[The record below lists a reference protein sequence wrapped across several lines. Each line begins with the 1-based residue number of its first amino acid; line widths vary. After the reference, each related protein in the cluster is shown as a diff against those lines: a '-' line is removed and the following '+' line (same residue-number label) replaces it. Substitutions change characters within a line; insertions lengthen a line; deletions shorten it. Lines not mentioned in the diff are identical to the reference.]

1 MKNIKRI
8 LLAASLVLSV
18 VGCSQNN
25 DGAEIA
31 SLQNK
36 IREIEKENEELKNLN
51 GETGIVAEEPETA
64 YDDSFLRGFCDLI
77 EVDDPT
83 PLLKKQVAEKQ
94 YIDYYIRL
102 INSIKQDVSSCEYQK
117 SMLYDHPFDIAEY
130 KTDKGFLYVQ
140 AAYSPQFKMRRF
152 IPLMFEDALEMSVH
166 QVPTQD
172 GEQLT
177 TWTIQRKGGTPKKG
191 AIFLRT
197 PYMVYGSVIAQSY
210 LALYFDKMLVIQ
222 ANRGSHNS
230 TGDFKWLDPKNI
242 EDSRDSL
249 DWIVQQ
255 PRSNGR
261 VMAFGVSYD
270 GYDALASAA
279 TNHPALKSVVA
290 CSAPAN
296 AATDSFTS
304 GQFVENGIFSYVT
317 TDRRNESLD
326 DVQNYWEFIK
336 LDASSEGRS
345 RMDDILLGFD
355 SEEWN
360 QTSGAIDNR
369 NHQYWK
375 DRQLMNELLTAKMP
389 IAHVAGL
396 VRDQDGRDTLLAFNH
411 INEKSPYRHQ
421 NYLVLHKDG
430 HGCGDFFSS
439 LPLAR
444 KLIELT
450 DSEGTFDP
458 QSEQRL
464 AQYTKAKDGYE
475 LADTYEELPIE
486 FQKLSLESSLLLEDY
501 ALQRSK
507 DESLYAQN
515 LVFEIQQDMTVNGAP
530 TMELALKANV
540 PEVPLHVHFFF
551 VDPQGGAIEGA
562 YGWRTAAITSKVDEV
577 ENVRLTFP
585 LINAEIPKGSQ
596 LMIEFSTRNP
606 RVFLRAPL
614 SRNLLTVPDGT
625 IGTVEIIST
634 ENHLSSLTLP
644 VEISKPSA
652 PASDDTETS
661 EVSEVEIAEN

>member
-1 MKNIKRI
+1 MKNTKRI
-8 LLAASLVLSV
+8 LVAASLVVSV
-18 VGCSQNN
+18 VGCSKND
-25 DGAEIA
+25 DGAQIA

-36 IREIEKENEELKNLN
+36 IRKIEKENEELKNLN
-51 GETGIVAEEPETA
+51 GETGIVAEEPNTA
-64 YDDSFLRGFCDLI
+64 YDDSFLRNFCSLI
-77 EVDDPT
+77 KADDPT
-83 PLLKKQVAEKQ
+83 ALLEKQVENKQ

-102 INSIKQDVSSCEYQK
+102 INSIKQDVASCEYQK

-130 KTDKGFLYVQ
+130 KTEKGFLYVQ
-140 AAYSPQFKMRRF
+140 VAYSPQFKMRRF

-177 TWTIQRKGGTPKKG
+177 TWTIQRKGGTAKKG
-191 AIFLRT
+191 AVFLRT
-197 PYMVYGSVIAQSY
+197 PYMVYGGVIAQAY

-230 TGDFKWLDPKNI
+230 SGEFKWLDPLNI

-261 VMAFGVSYD
+261 VMAYGVSYD

-317 TDRRNESLD
+317 TDRRNESLQ
-326 DVQNYWEFIK
+326 DVENYWEFIK
-336 LDASSEGRS
+336 LDVSSDGRS

-360 QTSGAIDNR
+360 QTSAAIDNK

-375 DRQLMNELLTAKMP
+375 DRQLMDELLKTKMP

-411 INEKSPYRHQ
+411 INENSPDRG
-421 NYLVLHKDG
+421 NNFLVLHKDG

-444 KLIELT
+444 KLIGLT
-450 DSEGTFDP
+450 DSDGNFDP
-458 QSEQRL
+458 QSEKRF
-464 AQYTKAKDGYE
+464 AQYTKTKDGYE
-475 LADTYEELPIE
+475 LADSYEELPMG
-486 FQKLSLESSLLLEDY
+486 FQELSLESTLTLEDY

-507 DESLYAQN
+507 DESLYSKE
-515 LVFEIQQDMTVNGAP
+515 LVFEITEDMIINGAP
-530 TMELALKANV
+530 TMKLTLQANV
-540 PEVPLHVHFFF
+540 PEVPLHIHYFFI
-551 VDPQGGAIEGA
+551 DPKGGAIEGA
-562 YGWRTAAITSKVDEV
+562 FGWRTAAITSKVNEV
-577 ENVRLTFP
+577 EQVELTFP
-585 LINAEIPKGSQ
+585 LVNAEVPKGSQ
-596 LMIEFSTRNP
+596 LMIELSTRNP

-625 IGTVEIIST
+625 LGLLEVISNET
-634 ENHLSSLTLP
+634 EKTSLIFP
-644 VEISKPSA
+644 VEKALEEPG
-652 PASDDTETS
+652 
-661 EVSEVEIAEN
+661 V